1 MRSHVLA
8 RCTGAAACGTGK
20 SMVTFPSLY
29 DDRHKPE
36 ILVVDDD
43 SMVREVVVESI
54 RMAGFSVDV
63 CGDGQEALEKTA
75 AKSYDLIVTD
85 MRLPGLDGLSLIKR
99 LKSSNS
105 TTDVV
110 VMTGYGSIENAVEC
124 MKAGALE
131 YLIKPFT
138 VDQIQVAV
146 SKAIEHRE
154 LRRKAQEREFY
165 RELSYVD
172 ALTGVRN
179 RRYFDEAIVAEIQKA
194 SRYGSSLVL
203 LMIDIDDFKIYN
215 DLNGHQKGDEALAK
229 IGQLF
234 QAACR
239 GYDIVTRYGGEEF
252 AILFPGA
259 TEQNAVELS
268 RRIMSGVQGNRFEGE
283 EFLPSGALTVSVG
296 VACYPRDAQSA
307 EELIRCADEALYAA
321 KRAGKNTVQLV
332 CR

>member
-1 MRSHVLA
+1 
-8 RCTGAAACGTGK
+8 
-20 SMVTFPSLY
+20 MVKFPSPH

-43 SMVREVVVESI
+43 PMVREVVVDAIS
-54 RMAGFSVDV
+54 MAGYDVDV

-75 AKSYDLIVTD
+75 AKAYDLIVTD
-85 MRLPGLDGLSLIKR
+85 MRLPGLDGLSLIKE
-99 LKSSNS
+99 LKASDSS
-105 TTDVV
+105 TDVV

-146 SKAIEHRE
+146 RKAIEHRE
-154 LRRKAQEREFY
+154 LRRRAQEREFY

-179 RRYFDEAIVAEIQKA
+179 RRYFDEAIEAEIQKA
-194 SRYGSSLVL
+194 ARHGSSLVL
-203 LMIDIDDFKIYN
+203 LMIDIDDFKLYN
-215 DLNGHQKGDEALAK
+215 DLNGHQKGDEALTR

-234 QAACR
+234 LSACR

-259 TEQNAVELS
+259 TEQNAMELS
-268 RRIMSGVQGNRFEGE
+268 RRIMCEVQGTRFEGE
-283 EFLPSGALTVSVG
+283 ELLPSGALTVSVG
-296 VACYPRDAQSA
+296 VACYPRDAETA
-307 EELIRCADEALYAA
+307 DELVRCADNALYAA